1 MESKDKS
8 FEKQYQEMLKEESN
22 AERKIRRNEV
32 GFSKLLGKS
41 ENGNIENILAV
52 NSKNA
57 FDEENVIDK
66 LSRKQSYKI
75 LKNNINK
82 LADDEKD
89 ILLDYINK
97 VKQKDIAE
105 KYGISPSALKQKLDK
120 ILYNYRVI
128 LCNDADFV
136 KTDSFDKIQTMTEY
150 EFKKYFK
157 NAYTNENIDIDLD
170 NVQDFI
176 KEAKKAIRQTSST
189 GADVDVREKINNEI
203 DFSNVSN
210 GMIKNF
216 NDAFASVGIDADLG
230 KLKSTKF
237 TVTDMFNMVE
247 DFINQ
252 TKNEEKEDDKK

>member
-1 MESKDKS
+1 MDNKEEG
-8 FEKQYQEMLKEESN
+8 FEKQYQEMLREEAN
-22 AERKIRRNEV
+22 AERNIRRNEV

-41 ENGNIENILAV
+41 ENGNIENILAA

-57 FDEENVIDK
+57 LEEENIIEK
-66 LSRKQSYKI
+66 LSKKQSYKI

-105 KYGISPSALKQKLDK
+105 KHGISPSTLKQKLDK
-120 ILYNYRVI
+120 ILHNYRVI
-128 LCNDADFV
+128 LCNDPDFI

-150 EFKKYFK
+150 EFKKYLK
-157 NAYTNENIDIDLD
+157 NAYANKKIDIDLD

-176 KEAKKAIRQTSST
+176 KEAKKSIRQTSST
-189 GADVDVREKINNEI
+189 GADVNIREKINNEI

-210 GMIKNF
+210 EMIKNF

-237 TVTDMFNMVE
+237 TITDMFNMVE

-252 TKNEEKEDDKK
+252 TKAEEKEDDKK

>member
-1 MESKDKS
+1 MNTEDNN
-8 FEKQYQEMLKEESN
+8 FEKQYQEMLKEEAN
-22 AERKIRRNEV
+22 AERNIRRNEV
-32 GFSKLLGKS
+32 EFSKLLGKS
-41 ENGNIENILAV
+41 ENGNIENILAA
-52 NSKNA
+52 NTKNNL
-57 FDEENVIDK
+57 EEETVIDK

-82 LADDEKD
+82 LTDDEKD

-105 KYGISPSALKQKLDK
+105 KYGISPSALRQKLDK

-128 LCNDADFV
+128 LCNDPEFV

-150 EFKKYFK
+150 EFKKYLK
-157 NAYTNENIDIDLD
+157 NAYTNENVNIDLD

-176 KEAKKAIRQTSST
+176 KEVKKAIRQTSAT
-189 GADVDVREKINNEI
+189 GADVDIREKINNEI

-210 GMIKNF
+210 EMIKKF
-216 NDAFASVGIDADLG
+216 NNAFSSIGIEADLG

-237 TVTDMFNMVE
+237 TITDMFNMVE
-247 DFINQ
+247 EFINQ
-252 TKNEEKEDDKK
+252 TKTEEKEDDKK